1 MNDRTIDQPLA
12 ILLELTH
19 RCPLRC
25 AYCSNPL
32 ALTPRAHELSTADWC
47 AVLDQAAELG
57 VLQIHFS
64 GGEPMAREDLPELVS
79 HATRVGL
86 YSNLITSGVLLDDAR
101 LGELVDAGLSHVQLS
116 FQGLDEVTADALSGF
131 RGGAARKCEALA
143 RVKAAG
149 LALTLNFVVTRQN
162 AGQLDAILRYADE
175 QGIARVEVANTQ
187 YYGWAL
193 QNRAALMPSLIQLE
207 QMSQLVE
214 AWREKTRGRMVIDY
228 VMPDY
233 YGRRPKACMGGWAR
247 RFLNVM
253 PDGTIVPCHAAQTLK
268 HLEFPRF
275 PASTLAS
282 AWFESPAFSAYR
294 GTDWMPE
301 PCRSCDAKEK
311 DWGGCRCQA
320 LALAGD
326 AGTLDPVCEF
336 SPKHEE
342 MVMLAL
348 RESQSGDDR
357 LQLRHLSFKKTGS
370 TDAEAALLHPSSGA
384 GK

>member
-1 MNDRTIDQPLA
+1 MNDPAIDPPLA

-32 ALTPRAHELSTADWC
+32 ALTPRSQELSTAEWC
-47 AVLDQAAELG
+47 AVLDQAADLG

-64 GGEPMAREDLPELVS
+64 GGEPMAREDLPALVS
-79 HATRVGL
+79 HASSVGL

-101 LGELVDAGLSHVQLS
+101 LGALVDAGLSHVQLS
-116 FQGLDEVTADALSGF
+116 FQGLDDVVADALSGF
-131 RGGAARKCEALA
+131 KGGAARKCEALA
-143 RVKAAG
+143 RVQAAG

-162 AGQLDAILRYADE
+162 AGQLEAMLQYAE
-175 QGIARVEVANTQ
+175 AQGIARVEVANTQ

-193 QNRAALMPSLIQLE
+193 QNRAALMPTETQLE
-207 QMSQLVE
+207 QMGHLVDT
-214 AWREKTRGRMVIDY
+214 WRERTKGRMVIDY

-301 PCRSCDAKEK
+301 PCRSCEAKER

-320 LALAGD
+320 LALAGN
-326 AGTLDPVCEF
+326 AATLDPVCEF
-336 SPKHEE
+336 SPKHQE
-342 MVMLAL
+342 MVMLAR
-348 RESQSGDDR
+348 RESQSGEVK
-357 LQLRHLSFKKTGS
+357 LQLRHLSFAKTAS
-370 TDAEAALLHPSSGA
+370 PDADAALLQQSG
-384 GK
+384 GPG

>member
-1 MNDRTIDQPLA
+1 MHDPAIDPPLA

-32 ALTPRAHELSTADWC
+32 ALTPGSSELSTADWR

-64 GGEPMAREDLPELVS
+64 GGEPMVREDLPDLVS
-79 HATRVGL
+79 HASRVGL
-86 YSNLITSGVLLDDAR
+86 YSNLITSGVFLDDAR
-101 LGELVDAGLSHVQLS
+101 LGALVDAGLSHVQLS
-116 FQGLDEVTADALSGF
+116 FQGLEEDVAETLSGF
-131 RGGAARKCEALA
+131 RGGVARKREALA
-143 RVKAAG
+143 RVKRSG
-149 LALTLNFVVTRQN
+149 LALTVNFVVTRQN
-162 AGQLDAILRYADE
+162 AGQLDAMLRYADE

-193 QNRAALMPSLIQLE
+193 QNRAALMPTEAQLDRMGR
-207 QMSQLVE
+207 QVE
-214 AWREKTRGRMVIDY
+214 AWRERVKGRMVIDY

-233 YGRRPKACMGGWAR
+233 YGRRPKACMGGWGR

-268 HLEFPRF
+268 HLAFPRF
-275 PASTLAS
+275 PGSTLAS
-282 AWFESPAFSAYR
+282 AWFESSAFAAYR
-294 GTDWMPE
+294 GTGWMPE
-301 PCRSCDAKEK
+301 PCRSCDAREG

-336 SPKHEE
+336 SPKHEQV
-342 MVMLAL
+342 VMLAH
-348 RESQSGDDR
+348 RESQRGDLP
-357 LQLRHLSFKKTGS
+357 LQLRSFSITKAGS
-370 TDAEAALLHPSSGA
+370 SQIHA
-384 GK
+384 